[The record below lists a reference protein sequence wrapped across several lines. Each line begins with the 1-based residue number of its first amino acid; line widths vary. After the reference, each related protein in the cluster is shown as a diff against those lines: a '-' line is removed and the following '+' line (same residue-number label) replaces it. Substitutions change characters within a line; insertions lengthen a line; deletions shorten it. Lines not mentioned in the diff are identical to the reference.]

1 MPRMSSAYSSCWNSI
16 VQDHLWV
23 RGCNLMG
30 KNKRVISVNWVNTHL
45 FQGTPT
51 LISTLLPTDLSS
63 SSEALRGVSVV
74 TVRNSALAS
83 TAFHSNIEMTSPAL
97 QTGSALSNCGIKHKS
112 FILCY
117 KNTPQADT
125 KKNRTVLPLPCNRTK
140 PSPTDMSQGKHK
152 IVLPGMVDTA

>member
-1 MPRMSSAYSSCWNSI
+1 
-16 VQDHLWV
+16 
-23 RGCNLMG
+23 MG
-30 KNKRVISVNWVNTHL
+30 ENKRVISVNWVNTHL

-97 QTGSALSNCGIKHKS
+97 QTGSALSNCGIKRKS

-125 KKNRTVLPLPCNRTK
+125 KKIELCFLSPAIELNPHLLTCLRVSIKSFCLVWLIQ
-140 PSPTDMSQGKHK
+140 PSPYLGAS
-152 IVLPGMVDTA
+152 MVCLRMPLFL